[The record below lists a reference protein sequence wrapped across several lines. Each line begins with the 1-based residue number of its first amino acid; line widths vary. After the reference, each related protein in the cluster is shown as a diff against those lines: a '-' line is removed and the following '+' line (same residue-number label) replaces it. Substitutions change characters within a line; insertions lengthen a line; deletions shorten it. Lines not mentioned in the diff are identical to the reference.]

1 MTGIKL
7 TKGVLPKKEVDNGK
21 LKMIKHIGVSFDKS
35 KLNTDEEQ
43 VNKALASGYEIIHKF
58 ETGTGMVYVLGHY
71 SIPSC
76 LRSDKVG

>member
-1 MTGIKL
+1 MSGINL
-7 TKGVLPKKEVDNGK
+7 TKRALPKVNNDK

-71 SIPSC
+71 GIPPLS
-76 LRSDKVG
+76 KE